1 MVPECLVNYSFVTAI
16 ECNSV
21 RKVEASYIFGFCST
35 RLSGLSGSWSRSRGW
50 CGGSR
55 EQFIWVKWN
64 VRARNR
70 VVSWLRNRARRR
82 RREAFTYLVE
92 CPKSVHSSKIGTL
105 RNVLAGFIKTL
116 LNDMKEVKGRHF
128 GRKGR
133 EGKGREGRA

>member
-1 MVPECLVNYSFVTAI
+1 
-16 ECNSV
+16 
-21 RKVEASYIFGFCST
+21 
-35 RLSGLSGSWSRSRGW
+35 
-50 CGGSR
+50 
-55 EQFIWVKWN
+55 VKWN